1 VLAAILLLNLVES
14 PRTQGTAATRRNVF
28 SQQNMLHTS
37 SILFFLAACFFI
49 ATFNIDQ
56 RKVMLVLEYDQYL
69 SLVVIFFTLAVIDI
83 AIRNCDC
90 SGESKTPTAAV
101 DCCCC

>member
-1 VLAAILLLNLVES
+1 MLAAILLLNLVES

-49 ATFNIDQ
+49 AAWNEDGRQVMIVFTREYYLNI
-56 RKVMLVLEYDQYL
+56 VVL
-69 SLVVIFFTLAVIDI
+69 FFTLAVIDI